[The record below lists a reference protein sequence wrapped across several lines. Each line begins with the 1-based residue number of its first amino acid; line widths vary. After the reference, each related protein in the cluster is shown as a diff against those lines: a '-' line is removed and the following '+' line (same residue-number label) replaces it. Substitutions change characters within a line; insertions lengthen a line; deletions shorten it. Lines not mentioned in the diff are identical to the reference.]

1 MYKDQHIDVSPK
13 IHFQDSTRMEIPHF
27 SKVNQI
33 HSRMKRS
40 LMFKIQISWS
50 ITGELV
56 QHGDSKSNNNNKI
69 DGMKFQISKYNTG
82 K

>member
-1 MYKDQHIDVSPK
+1 
-13 IHFQDSTRMEIPHF
+13 MEIPHF

-56 QHGDSKSNNNNKI
+56 QHGDSNSNNNNKI
-69 DGMKFQISKYNTG
+69 DGMKFQISKYNIG

>member
-1 MYKDQHIDVSPK
+1 MYKDQYTAVSSK
-13 IHFQDSTRMEIPHF
+13 IRFQDSTRMEIPHS

-33 HSRMKRS
+33 HLQMRRS
-40 LMFKIQISWS
+40 LMFKIQISWF

-56 QHGDSKSNNNNKI
+56 QHGDNSNNNNKI
-69 DGMKFQISKYNTG
+69 DGMKFQISKYSIG